1 MWTCSPSNERSIS
14 GTSLPQ
20 LKVIKDAIIVAL
32 QLKLVKPGK
41 LNHSLSLLKRATF
54 QKGV

>member
-20 LKVIKDAIIVAL
+20 LQVIKDAIVVGL

-41 LNHSLSLLKRATF
+41 LNHPLSLLKRASF
-54 QKGV
+54 QKGI